1 MRGTGRS
8 LRCARRALERLPLLF
23 RVRESGVT
31 IGTICGGEWV
41 AGGREGPQFGRVM
54 IVDGENLRRW
64 KVDGPRPGL
73 GALSHFGWSEERP
86 AVHSLKLVARSG
98 GASLQGCLHE
108 KRIKGRRWDKLRRM
122 NHIG

>member
-1 MRGTGRS
+1 VQWTRPFRHATLPQAEGS
-8 LRCARRALERLPLLF
+8 LSNSSEHRFGAGLR
-23 RVRESGVT
+23 T
-31 IGTICGGEWV
+31 
-41 AGGREGPQFGRVM
+41 AGGRQGPQFGRVM
-54 IVDGENLRRW
+54 VVDGENLRRW

-98 GASLQGCLHE
+98 GAGLQGCLHE